1 MSDETVLPTVPQLL
15 PLDTFFAVICFQSD
29 LRQHILMRQPLIS
42 RTEAERGQGVRP
54 KGILVKVAHFG
65 GIKTVR
71 EELISRT
78 VVVVVV
84 KRSRCLLSTITVP
97 VCSNTSEFYGFY
109 SANCLEFNEK
119 VAGDGSFKKNLIFL
133 SIFFNLI

>member
-54 KGILVKVAHFG
+54 KGIPVKVAHFG

-78 VVVVVV
+78 EVVV
-84 KRSRCLLSTITVP
+84 KQSRCLLSTLTVP
-97 VCSNTSEFYGFY
+97 DRSNTSEFYGFY